1 MELFASL
8 GSDLKVKLPVDPVG
22 SLAIGDQSFVF
33 QHAMEQAIAITGV
46 LLGERLKALFK
57 GQLIAP
63 GSALISGHRAV

>member
-1 MELFASL
+1 MSIN
-8 GSDLKVKLPVDPVG
+8 PVG

>member
-1 MELFASL
+1 
-8 GSDLKVKLPVDPVG
+8 
-22 SLAIGDQSFVF
+22 
-33 QHAMEQAIAITGV
+33 MEQAIAIIGV